1 MHLPEPPA
9 LSAVLRQGARVDD
22 RFFAPAAL
30 PLARPLTQR
39 VPAQAVITQLLHLQ
53 KSAPPRS
60 APARFFG
67 RSPLADEAAPWYRGA
82 LGELHVGRLL
92 TKLPPGWYVLH
103 AVPVGKGDADID
115 HVVVGPGGV
124 FTLNTKNHSGQKVW
138 VAGRTFMVNG
148 QKQPHVRNAE
158 HEAQRAGRL
167 LSSAVG
173 SPVTAIPVIAVV
185 DPASLTEREKP
196 ATVVVLTSNQ
206 LVRWLKKR
214 PTVLASAQVEALLT
228 AAAHPGTWH
237 ASPPAAQ
244 DTSALQ
250 ASFTTVDREVRQ
262 ARSVRRLWG
271 LGLVGAGGLTT
282 VTVGPSLLA
291 AFLSRLI
298 A

>member
-1 MHLPEPPA
+1 MDDHLF
-9 LSAVLRQGARVDD
+9 S
-22 RFFAPAAL
+22 PAAPPL
-30 PLARPLTQR
+30 PRPLTQR
-39 VPAQAVITQLLHLQ
+39 VPAQAVITQLLDLQ
-53 KSAPPRS
+53 KGAPPRT
-60 APARFFG
+60 APARIFG

-92 TKLPPGWYVLH
+92 TKLPTGWHVLH

-124 FTLNTKNHSGQKVW
+124 FTVNTKNHSCQKVW

-158 HEAQRAGRL
+158 HEALRAGRL
-167 LSSAVG
+167 LTAAAGVAVT
-173 SPVTAIPVIAVV
+173 VVPVIAIV

-196 ATVVVLTSNQ
+196 ATVVVLTSSQ

-214 PTVLASAQVEALLT
+214 PTVLSPEQVAALLT
-228 AAAHPGTWH
+228 AASHPGTWH

-244 DTSALQ
+244 DTSGLQ
-250 ASFTTVDREVRQ
+250 ASFTEVDKEVRQ
-262 ARSVRRLWG
+262 ARSVRRLWRIG
-271 LGLVGAGGLTT
+271 LIGAGGLTT
-282 VTVGPSLLA
+282 VAAGPPLLD
-291 AFLSRLI
+291 AFLSMLI